1 LFSLTQGLRRVKLN
15 ATYCPYRGLRV
26 FCSQCGFENS
36 AGAIVCIKCTTPL
49 PLGGSAATE
58 GVATSW
64 TVSPPT
70 SAAPS
75 RTGFQGTLQVGS
87 LLGNRYEILQLL
99 GEGGMGA
106 VYKVRDRELDRFAAL
121 KVIRPELA
129 NNPEVLQRFKQELI
143 LARQVTQ
150 KNVIR
155 IFDLGE
161 IEGLK
166 FITMD
171 FVEGQDLRTL
181 LREKGKFPAEDAV
194 KIVAQVCRALD
205 AAHSE
210 GVVHRDLKPQ
220 NIMLDA
226 QGRVTVMD
234 FGIARSLEQ
243 PGMTQTG
250 VLIGTPEY
258 MSPEQ
263 AKGEEVDGRSDL
275 FTLGIIFYELLT
287 GKTPFRADTAFATML
302 KRTQER
308 ARPPVELEPAIPRE
322 LSNVVMKCLEI
333 EPSGRYQSAQEIL
346 HDLEAGRG
354 QQARTL
360 RLPRFRTVEELPTK
374 WLAPALAV
382 TLLLT
387 VGLLF
392 RGKIFGPGTK
402 PKSTGPTIS
411 LAILPFRN
419 ASGDASLDWL
429 GSSLA
434 EMLRTDVGQSS
445 NLHTVSPDRL
455 HQIVSDLRITS
466 GADLDPATIRRIAE
480 FTNADQVVSGQ
491 YVKLGSAVRI
501 DATLQDLKG
510 QRSTSLKAEAS
521 DDKALLG
528 AVDQLARS
536 IRESLRL
543 APSAVQEL
551 KAAAFTP
558 SSQSVEALRDYSQG
572 LELSRQA
579 NDLEAVKRFEAA
591 TEKDPNFALAF
602 SSLGQT
608 YARLGYSDKAEQFS
622 SKAVDLS
629 GSLPPAEKY
638 MIQATDARISNNFEK
653 AVEAYDNLVKL
664 MPNDAEVQLA
674 MGAVYAG
681 HGALDQA
688 RDHYLKALQA
698 DPKYLDALLAVGTV
712 EWKRGNAQGS
722 LDYLNRAL
730 SLAVELNNQQGK
742 ANALHAIGNAYMAL
756 NRPADALQNNE
767 QSLEITKQIGDKKGM
782 AASLDAMAQIYEAT
796 GKPKDAERTYQQALQ
811 IEKEIGDQ
819 ADAGISMMNL
829 GEFFQNRGQYDEALN
844 WTKQALQIEMQVGD
858 QNNQA
863 VCLNNIGNIYFSQG
877 QYEEA
882 LIYFGQALDLVQK
895 LNFPANLAMTL
906 NNVGETYRK
915 LGRYDQAMNSYLH
928 ALEVSRNAGDKLGM
942 AEVSDSMAG
951 LFEMQGRHGAAL
963 SAEQDALN
971 NIREMQKQ
979 DAIKADIES
988 SYGNALTLVGRSE
1001 EAQKSLDEALSLARS
1016 LQNNS
1021 LVAKALNLK
1030 GERLLYEGGSNAA
1043 RPLFEQALE
1052 AATKAKDRNQALMAK
1067 FGLAKVSIQEAH
1079 AAAAVG
1085 SLKALSADADA
1096 MGEKYLSTQCS
1107 LYLGQALV
1115 ESKNYGQARQELE
1128 TVVRKARDSGMNSLL
1143 PQSHYWLAM
1152 ALRGSGDQS
1161 GAAAHLQQA
1170 SQLLGEMQRE
1180 SKSDALLKRSDLRLI
1195 AQEAHP

>member
-1 LFSLTQGLRRVKLN
+1 
-15 ATYCPYRGLRV
+15 
-26 FCSQCGFENS
+26 
-36 AGAIVCIKCTTPL
+36 
-49 PLGGSAATE
+49 
-58 GVATSW
+58 
-64 TVSPPT
+64 
-70 SAAPS
+70 
-75 RTGFQGTLQVGS
+75 
-87 LLGNRYEILQLL
+87 
-99 GEGGMGA
+99 MGA
-106 VYKVRDRELDRFAAL
+106 VYKVRDRELDRFVAL

-143 LARQVTQ
+143 LARKVTH

-161 IEGLK
+161 AEGLK

-171 FVEGQDLRTL
+171 FVDGQDLRTL
-181 LREKGKFPAEDAV
+181 LREKGKFSPEEAV
-194 KIVAQVCRALD
+194 KIVAQACRALD

-263 AKGEEVDGRSDL
+263 AKGEEVGARSDL

-287 GKTPFRADTAFATML
+287 GKTPYHADTAFATML

-308 ARPPVELEPAIPRE
+308 ARPPVELEPAIPRD

-333 EPSGRYQSAQEIL
+333 APERRFQSALDIL
-346 HDLEAGRG
+346 HSLG
-354 QQARTL
+354 QQTLTTIQPVTVRSARPAWLQQSL
-360 RLPRFRTVEELPTK
+360 RQWR
-374 WLAPALAV
+374 WAAAGLAV
-382 TLLLT
+382 VLLA
-387 VGLLF
+387 VCAFLF
-392 RGKIFGPGTK
+392 RSRIFPGSRAAR
-402 PKSTGPTIS
+402 PAGENVS

-445 NLHTVSPDRL
+445 SLHTVSPDRL
-455 HQIVSDLRITS
+455 HQILSDLRISS
-466 GADLDPATIRRIAE
+466 GADLDPATLRRIAE

-491 YVKLGSAVRI
+491 YVKLGSTVRI
-501 DATLQDLKG
+501 DATLQDLKH

-536 IRESLRL
+536 IQNSLTL

-572 LELSRQA
+572 LQLSRQA

-602 SSLGQT
+602 SNLGQT
-608 YARLGYSDKAEQFS
+608 YARLGYSQQAEQFS

-629 GSLPPAEKY
+629 GSLAPAEKY
-638 MIQATDARISNNFEK
+638 MIQATDARIQNNFDK
-653 AVEAYDNLVKL
+653 AVEAYDNLLKL
-664 MPNDAEVQLA
+664 MPNDPEVQFA
-674 MGAVYAG
+674 MGEVYAG
-681 HGALDQA
+681 RGAFDQA

-698 DPKYLDALLAVGTV
+698 DPKYLDALLAVGAV
-712 EWKRGNAQGS
+712 EVKRGNAQGS

-730 SLAVELNNQQGK
+730 SLAVELSNPQGK
-742 ANALHAIGNAYMAL
+742 ANALQAIGKAYLAL
-756 NRPADALQNNE
+756 NKPADALQNSQ
-767 QSLEITKQIGDKKGM
+767 QSLEIRKQIGDKKGI

-796 GKPKDAERTYQQALQ
+796 GKPKDAERAYQQGLQ

-819 ADAGISMMNL
+819 ADAGVSMMNL
-829 GEFFQNRGQYDEALN
+829 GELSQNAGRYDEALN

-858 QNNQA
+858 QNNQS

-882 LIYFGQALDLVQK
+882 LTYFGQALDLAQK
-895 LNFPANLAMTL
+895 VNFPANLAMTL

-915 LGRYDQAMNSYLH
+915 LGRYDQAMNNYLH

-942 AEVSDSMAG
+942 AEISDSMAG
-951 LFEMQGRHGAAL
+951 LFEIQGRLGAAL
-963 SAEQDALN
+963 SAEQDAFN
-971 NIREMQKQ
+971 NIREMQKR
-979 DAIKADIES
+979 DANRADIES

-1001 EAQKSLDEALSLARS
+1001 EAQKSLEEALNLARS

-1021 LVAKALNLK
+1021 LVAKALNLQ
-1030 GERLLYEGGSNAA
+1030 GERLLYGSDSNGA

-1052 AATKAKDRNQALMAK
+1052 AATKAKDRNQVLLAK
-1067 FGLAKVSIQEAH
+1067 FGLAKVSIREGH
-1079 AAAAVG
+1079 AAAAAG
-1085 SLKALSADADA
+1085 SLRGLSKDADA
-1096 MGEKYLSTQCS
+1096 VGEKYLSTQCS
-1107 LYLGQALV
+1107 LYLGEALV
-1115 ESKNYGQARQELE
+1115 ESRDYGQARQELE
-1128 TVVRKARDSGMNSLL
+1128 TVARKAQNSGMNSLL
-1143 PQSHYWLAM
+1143 PQAHYWLAM
-1152 ALRGSGDQS
+1152 VLRGSGDKS

-1170 SQLLGEMQRE
+1170 SQFLGEMQRE
-1180 SKSDALLKRSDLRLI
+1180 SRSDALLKRGDLRPI
-1195 AQEAHP
+1195 AEEAHP